1 MKAKIT
7 HPRAIYFLI
16 AVLLLLA
23 LFAQQALSV
32 QQKSV
37 TVDEPAHLTR
47 GYVYLRLGDLRFRL
61 GHPVGMNA
69 LSALPLLLLDDLTL
83 PTEHPSWAEAKWSVF
98 DDQFFWRSG
107 NNVEQMITLGRLPTM
122 FLALLVASV
131 VYRWA
136 ADLFGPRAGLLA
148 LLLCVFSPNFV
159 AHTRLVTTDLGQTAG
174 FFLTAFLFWRFL
186 RRPSWPRLLF
196 TGLAFG
202 LAQTI
207 KFSTVLL
214 LPILGLTALL
224 RLLLSDST
232 ASQFRFPA
240 EGPFLRRARD
250 MAGALAVIGMVGF
263 VALWAVYGFELRPA
277 LNLDFPIPAATH
289 FEEFDWVMEYFD
301 RPHTAYL
308 NGQTSNYG
316 WWYYFFVTF
325 LLKTPLPLLLL
336 GGWGLIASL
345 RGGRW
350 RRAYPIT
357 VQGTAEDAGNQ
368 AGIWRLGDGNK
379 SKNPLIPQ
387 SRQKT
392 PHFGTP
398 TERLPY
404 PLLVPIAVYWAASL
418 TTSLNIG
425 HRHLLPVL
433 PFLFVLT
440 GRVVECRKSTATIR
454 NLRYA
459 IFTLL
464 IAWYVFGT
472 LRIYPHYLAYFNELA
487 GGAEGGPRY
496 LVDSNIDWGQDLPAL
511 RRWMSEHNLDS
522 VYLSYFGTAHPSAYG
537 VDFVAIPT
545 WEPALEKGN
554 PFQRVFLPSN
564 PAPGYYAL
572 SVTNLFGPMIADD
585 ETFAWFRERDPV
597 ARIGYSIYVYQ
608 VEPTGPPADLALSG
622 LQIDELAPEAIAR
635 FGTNDLRLRWFDAR
649 HSLVF
654 PASGEGWYV
663 VSEGTPPAPALA
675 DRFWA
680 DAEAAGD
687 HLYRLSEPGD
697 LFALKNSPVWW
708 SPATAFP
715 EGFERHGLSLPVD
728 FGLVELL
735 GYEIVPA
742 GDGLKLLTWWRV
754 GQSSD
759 RPLKLFAHLLDAGG
773 QVATGQDRLD
783 VPTAGWRE
791 GDILVQIHYLL
802 LPEGAAAGSYQLEI
816 GWYDTETMQR
826 LPVRAEESVVADR
839 VLLEP
844 IIVFPR

>member
-1 MKAKIT
+1 MKDKVA
-7 HPRAIYFLI
+7 HPRAIYLLV
-16 AVLLLLA
+16 AVVLLLA

-47 GYVYLRLGDLRFRL
+47 GYVYLCLDDLRFRL

-83 PTEHPSWAEAKWSVF
+83 PTEHPSWEEAKWYLF
-98 DDQFFWRSG
+98 DDQFFWRAG

-136 ADLFGPRAGLLA
+136 ADLFGPRAGLFA
-148 LLLCVFSPNFV
+148 LLLCAFSPNFV
-159 AHTRLVTTDLGQTAG
+159 AHSRFVTTDLGQTAG
-174 FFLTAFLFWRFL
+174 FFVTAFLFWRFL
-186 RRPSWPRLLF
+186 SRPSWLRLLL

-202 LAQTI
+202 LAQTT

-214 LPILGLTALL
+214 LPILWLIALL
-224 RLLLSDST
+224 CLLLSDST
-232 ASQFRFPA
+232 ATQFRFPA
-240 EGPFLRRARD
+240 NGPFLRRTRD
-250 MAGALAVIGMVGF
+250 LAGALAVIGIIGF
-263 VALWAVYGFELRPA
+263 VALWAVYGFELRPGLG
-277 LNLDFPIPAATH
+277 LNFPIPAATH
-289 FEEFDWVMEYFD
+289 FEEFKWVMEYFD

-308 NGQTSNYG
+308 NGQTSDYG

-325 LLKTPLPLLLL
+325 LLKTPIPLLLL
-336 GGWGLIASL
+336 GGWGLLASL
-345 RGGRW
+345 RGRRW
-350 RRAYPIT
+350 R
-357 VQGTAEDAGNQ
+357 Q
-368 AGIWRLGDGNK
+368 A
-379 SKNPLIPQ
+379 
-387 SRQKT
+387 
-392 PHFGTP
+392 
-398 TERLPY
+398 Y
-404 PLLVPIAVYWAASL
+404 PLLVPFAIYWAASL
-418 TTSLNIG
+418 TTTLNIG

-433 PFLFVLT
+433 PFLFVY
-440 GRVVECRKSTATIR
+440 VSKVANCE
-454 NLRYA
+454 LR
-459 IFTLL
+459 IVNCKLRGVLL
-464 IAWYVFGT
+464 SILAAWYVFGT
-472 LRIYPHYLAYFNELA
+472 LRIYPHYLSYFNELA
-487 GGAEGGPRY
+487 GGPEGGLRY

-511 RRWMSEHNLDS
+511 RRWMEEHGVDS
-522 VYLSYFGTAHPSAYG
+522 VYLSYFGTARPSAYG

-545 WEPALEKGN
+545 WEPAIEKDN

-597 ARIGYSIYVYQ
+597 ARIAYSIYVYK

-622 LQIDELAPEAIAR
+622 LQIDELIPESIAQ

-654 PASGEGWYV
+654 PAGGESWYV
-663 VSEGTPPAPALA
+663 VSEGTPPDPPLA

-680 DAEAAGD
+680 DAEASSD
-687 HLYRLSEPGD
+687 QLYRLSGPGD
-697 LFALKNSPVWW
+697 LSALKNSPVWW
-708 SPATAFP
+708 SSATAFP
-715 EGFERHGLSLPVD
+715 EGFERHGLSLPVN

-735 GYEIVPA
+735 GYELVPA

-773 QVATGQDRLD
+773 QVAAGQDRLD

-791 GDILVQIHYLL
+791 GDILAQIHHLS
-802 LPEGAAAGSYQLEI
+802 LPEDAAAESYQLEI
-816 GWYDTETMQR
+816 GWYDGETMAR
-826 LPVRAEESVVADR
+826 LPIRDDGKDIADR
-839 VLLEP
+839 LLLRPVSIEAKNETP
-844 IIVFPR
+844 